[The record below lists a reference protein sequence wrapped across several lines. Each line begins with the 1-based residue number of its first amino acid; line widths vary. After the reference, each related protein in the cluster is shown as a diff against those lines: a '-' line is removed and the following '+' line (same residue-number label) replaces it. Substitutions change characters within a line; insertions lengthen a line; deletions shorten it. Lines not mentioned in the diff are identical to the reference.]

1 MRAYTE
7 VIAEEMGLP
16 PADREK
22 LRWAA
27 LVHDVGKLAVA
38 PSLLAKDGRPTDAEW
53 EEIRGHP
60 DAGAR
65 MLAPLEPW
73 LGEWLGAATE
83 HHERYD
89 GKGYPRGISG
99 HRISLAGRIV
109 AVADA
114 YDCMT
119 SARSYKK
126 ALPASQARFELSRN
140 AGTQFDPDVVRA
152 FLNVSVGRLHLA
164 GGPLAW
170 LASVPGVRDVATGLS
185 GVAASASGAV
195 AATGLAVA
203 AVAASQ
209 APIVPE
215 PAHRIP
221 VVTEVPEYTA
231 APARATAGTEP
242 KTREAAAAKPERTP
256 STTTTS
262 SATTTTST
270 GPKGGGVAVST
281 TTPVTRPPVTTAPPR
296 KVPPTTAPRPTT
308 TTTTTAPGRTP
319 DLVGETATVRADR
332 RVEVDVLANDSDPDG
347 DLDEES
353 LRIVGEPAIG
363 RARVR
368 EGGVIR
374 YDAPQRGAGKQVDIR
389 YRVCDHRKNCAEVVL
404 HVTITS

>member
-1 MRAYTE
+1 
-7 VIAEEMGLP
+7 
-16 PADREK
+16 
-22 LRWAA
+22 
-27 LVHDVGKLAVA
+27 
-38 PSLLAKDGRPTDAEW
+38 
-53 EEIRGHP
+53 
-60 DAGAR
+60 
-65 MLAPLEPW
+65 
-73 LGEWLGAATE
+73 
-83 HHERYD
+83 
-89 GKGYPRGISG
+89 
-99 HRISLAGRIV
+99 
-109 AVADA
+109 
-114 YDCMT
+114 MT

-221 VVTEVPEYTA
+221 VVAEIPIHGGSGGRPP
-231 APARATAGTEP
+231 APSPRRRSGRGEAGADAVDHDDLQYDDHDLDRAEGW
-242 KTREAAAAKPERTP
+242 RGR
-256 STTTTS
+256 
-262 SATTTTST
+262 
-270 GPKGGGVAVST
+270 GPT

-296 KVPPTTAPRPTT
+296 KVPPSTAPRPTT

-347 DLDEES
+347 DLDEGS